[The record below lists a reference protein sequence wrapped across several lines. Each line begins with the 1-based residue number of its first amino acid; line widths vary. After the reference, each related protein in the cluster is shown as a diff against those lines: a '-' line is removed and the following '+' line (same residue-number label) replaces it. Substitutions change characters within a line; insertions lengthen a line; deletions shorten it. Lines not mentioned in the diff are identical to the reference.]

1 MSRVL
6 AGLEDGLRGTLRRR
20 GEAGYDALAASR
32 FPNLSVPWTPD
43 AVVQCRGTAD
53 VMAAVRAAHDDGLA
67 AAVRSGGVGW
77 VGAPEGSVLLD
88 LRDLDSVQVD
98 PVRRRV
104 RVGGGAV
111 WRDVARELAPF
122 GLAAASPQ
130 FPRLGVAGHV
140 LGGGHGWLTS
150 RLGWASDMLHAVEVV
165 TADGSL
171 VRASRD
177 EEPELFW
184 AMRGAGHNFGAVVA
198 LELDLIELETVTFG
212 IVWFDADRTAEAL
225 TFYRDWVVGLGDDVT
240 TIGSVGHPPEGWGG
254 PTALEGRAA
263 AHVLVCHSG
272 SAEDAERDL
281 AALRGHPAVVADSVA
296 RIPWS
301 ALAVGNDV
309 FASGVHRL
317 SRMHY
322 VTAFD
327 DDVVALSAR
336 RADEMAPLS
345 FMSTHYY
352 GGAWQRVPD
361 DATAMSHRDRP
372 WNYMVAIT
380 WTSME
385 NGRPLRRWQDE
396 YLDEVAQHSTGS
408 FYVNYL
414 CQEPPSHVEAAYSPT
429 TWARLRDLKAAWDP
443 DNVFRINQNIPPSN
457 GVRTERG
464 ES

>member
-1 MSRVL
+1 MSAV
-6 AGLEDGLRGTLRRR
+6 DGLDGVLRGELRRR
-20 GEAGYDALAASR
+20 GETGYAELAASR
-32 FPNLSVPWTPD
+32 FPNLSVPFTPD
-43 AVVQCRGTAD
+43 AVVRCRGTAD
-53 VMAAVRAAHDDGLA
+53 VLAAVRAARDDGLA
-67 AAVRSGGVGW
+67 VAVRSGGVGW
-77 VGAPEGSVLLD
+77 VGAPEGSLLLD
-88 LRDLDSVQVD
+88 LRDLDGVDVD
-98 PVRRRV
+98 PVNRRV
-104 RVGGGAV
+104 RVGGGVV

-122 GLAAASPQ
+122 GLAAAGPQ

-150 RLGWASDMLHAVEVV
+150 RLGWASDTLHAVEVV
-165 TADGSL
+165 TADGRL

-198 LELDLIELETVTFG
+198 LELDLIELDTVSFG
-212 IVWFDADRTAEAL
+212 LVWFDADRTAEAL
-225 TFYRDWVVGLGDDVT
+225 AFCRDWVVGLPDEVT
-240 TIGSVGHPPEGWGG
+240 TIVSVGHPPEGWGG
-254 PTALEGRAA
+254 PPELEGRAA

-272 SAEDAERDL
+272 SGEAAERDL
-281 AALRGHPAVVADSVA
+281 AELRGSPHVVADGVA

-322 VTAFD
+322 IRAFD

-336 RADEMAPLS
+336 RAQEIAPLS

-361 DATAMSHRDRP
+361 DATAMGHRDRP

-385 NGRPLRRWQDE
+385 NGAPLRRWQND
-396 YLDEVAQHSTGS
+396 YLDEVAAHSTGS

-414 CQEPPSHVEAAYSPT
+414 CQEPASHVEASYSPA
-429 TWARLRDLKAAWDP
+429 TWTRLRDLKAAWDP
-443 DNVFRINQNIPPSN
+443 QNLFRINQNIPPAD
-457 GVRTERG
+457 GARTSRG